1 MNQKHK
7 NKRRKKH
14 FIICASLLI
23 LSALIVLLYSHFF
36 SDSYRLIKELKNVKI
51 PEYIDEQILPLDGS
65 RKGIELKSV
74 KNIVIHYVGN
84 PGTTAQ
90 QNHDYFGNDG
100 TVVNSH
106 FIVGLSGEI
115 IQCVPI
121 YERSVATNHRNK
133 DTISVEVCH
142 PDESGRFNNATRE
155 SLIKLTAW
163 LLKTCKLEVSDVIRH
178 YDVTGKLCPLY
189 YVEHEDA
196 WEQLLEDI
204 DNYIKNES

>member
-1 MNQKHK
+1 MK
-7 NKRRKKH
+7 RKKSKKSRK
-14 FIICASLLI
+14 IIAVFCILI
-23 LSALIVLLYSHFF
+23 LCFLGVFLYFQFF
-36 SDSYRLIKELKNVKI
+36 HHNGVTIKELKAAEI
-51 PEYIDEQILPLDGS
+51 PQYIDEQILPLESS
-65 RKGIELKSV
+65 RKGIELKGV

-90 QNHDYFGNDG
+90 QNHDYFGNEG

-115 IQCVPI
+115 IQCIPI
-121 YERSVATNHRNK
+121 YERSVATNHRNS
-133 DTISVEVCH
+133 DTISIEVCH
-142 PDESGRFNNATRE
+142 PDESGRFNTSTRA

-163 LLKTCKLEVSDVIRH
+163 LIETCKLDVEDVIRH

-196 WEQLLEDI
+196 WEELLNDI
-204 DNYIKNES
+204 NNHIKNES